1 MEKGESMEK
10 VETNAPGIIASMH
23 GMRIDSTADVA
34 GSGGKANAPKTRCFP
49 AHAMK
54 LPEERKTNG
63 RLDSFA

>member
-1 MEKGESMEK
+1 MEK

-34 GSGGKANAPKTRCFP
+34 GSGGKANAPKTRRFP
-49 AHAMK
+49 AHAK
-54 LPEERKTNG
+54 LPEERKTND